1 MYTSANIFYKVIKM
15 AKKQF
20 KTESKK
26 LLDMMINSIYTH
38 KEIFLRELISN
49 ASDAIDKLYFRS
61 LTDNSV
67 GLTRDDFAVWISA
80 DKDNRILKITDNGIG
95 MTREE
100 LENNLGTIA
109 KSGSFD
115 FKNEN
120 TEKQDIDIIG
130 QFGVGFYSA
139 FMVSD
144 DITVISRAF
153 GSDESYK
160 WHSAG
165 VDGYSV
171 EATEKADFGTEITLH
186 IKENTENEQYD
197 EFLDAYR
204 IRALVKKYSDYIRY
218 PIKMN
223 MENRVLKEGSENEYE
238 TVIEEQT
245 LNSMVPL
252 WRKNAKEVTEE
263 DYNNFY
269 KDKFMDWDAPLKVIH
284 SHTEGTA
291 TYDALMFIPA
301 HASFDYYS
309 KDFEK
314 GLQLYSSGVLIMD
327 KCGDLLP
334 DYFSFVKGLV
344 DSADLSLNISRE
356 LLQHDHQL
364 KIIAK
369 TIEKKIKA
377 ELTKMLDA
385 DREGYE
391 KFFKAFGIQLKFGLY
406 SDYGTHKDV
415 LKDLVIFAS
424 SFENKMTT
432 LKEYVARAGEDAKSI
447 YYACGE
453 TTDKILMLPQ
463 VEAAKERGLE
473 VLLLTDDVD
482 EFALKMLNEYEG
494 KQFVNVCSDNADILS
509 EDEKA
514 TVNKENE
521 DAAELL
527 TLMKESIGEGVSA
540 VKFTNT
546 LKKHPVCLST
556 EGGIS
561 TEMEKVLNSMPG
573 AEGNK
578 VKAQIV
584 LEISLEHPIAQKLK
598 ELYETDKEKVAD
610 YAKILYAQA
619 RLIGGMSVE
628 NPTELSNL
636 VCNLM
641 I

>member
-153 GSDESYK
+153 GSDEAYK
-160 WHSAG
+160 WHSVG

-291 TYDALMFIPA
+291 TYDALMFVPA
-301 HASFDYYS
+301 HAPFDYYS

-424 SFENKMTT
+424 SLEGKMTT

-463 VEAAKERGLE
+463 VEAARERGLE

-527 TLMKESIGEGVSA
+527 TLMKESIGEGVHA

-546 LKKHPVCLST
+546 LKNHPVCLST

-598 ELYETDKEKVAD
+598 ELYAGDKEKVAD